1 MIRCCI
7 LVMLMACAL
16 AEGKLWAQTISPV
29 FFGQNAWMP
38 DSIGQVKYYG
48 QLHDKWQEIGACG
61 AQTIRFGGIAPDQNK
76 PTNYQYIKMID
87 SIRAKGMEPIIQV
100 PFNNGTYTT
109 SQAAEIVYYINITRK
124 KNIKYWII
132 GNEPDHVYKYTSSSQ
147 VAPYLKAFS
156 SAMKNA
162 DPSIKTIGPETAW
175 YNSGIINGLTSPGGP
190 YDVTGKDNNGRYY
203 IDYISFHT
211 YPFNGTQSRSDVLNY
226 LQTPDKFNDNLI
238 TLNARLASCN
248 SFHNRTGDSEIK
260 IAVTEANI
268 NYMNSGSDNLQGNG
282 ATSFIGGQFWAEM
295 LSVAMKNKV
304 EIFNFWS
311 VIEGNSVALNIG
323 FLNKFNGNKQPSYYH
338 FKMLADNFR
347 GVYYTGTDNQGDVKV
362 FGSKNELQTTVV
374 ILNQNSTTDHV
385 FNLRLNNENV
395 TGSQTLKINIDAGI
409 SKEYSGTIQNQ
420 STTLLIF
427 DNLGNILKKCE
438 YKMNGHANNN
448 LPPSC
453 TYYEQPVTI
462 TASGSTTICEGESV
476 LLSTTHLPAY
486 AYQWMRNNEVLN
498 GETFS
503 SYTATLPGDYT
514 VTVTNINTNGTQV
527 SSPVNVS
534 VIPHSAAN
542 IFATG
547 SASLCFG
554 ETVTLNANTDTGL
567 TYQWIKDDN
576 FINGAIN
583 FSFIVSQE
591 GVYEVAIT
599 KNGCTNHS
607 NAITVDITPKPA
619 PIIQIDGHGNF
630 CESSSILL
638 SVNNISGETYQ
649 WKLDSI
655 NIFSAT
661 EHTYEAEDPG
671 VYFVTATNKCGTITS
686 EGAHLT
692 ACLQNDITP
701 EEN

>member
-1 MIRCCI
+1 
-7 LVMLMACAL
+7 MLMAYAL
-16 AEGKLWAQTISPV
+16 AEEKLLAQRISPV

-38 DSIGQVKYYG
+38 DSIGQVKYNG
-48 QLHDKWQEIGACG
+48 QLHEKWQEIGACG
-61 AQTIRFGGIAPDQNK
+61 AQTIRFGGIASDQNK
-76 PTNYQYIKMID
+76 PTHYQYIKMID

-100 PFNNGTYTT
+100 PFNNGAYTA

-132 GNEPDHVYKYTSSSQ
+132 GNEPDHVYKYSSSSQ

-211 YPFNGTQSRSDVLNY
+211 YPFNGTQSRSDVVNY

-260 IAVTEANI
+260 IAVTEANV
-268 NYMNSGSDNLQGNG
+268 NYMNSSSDNLQGNG

-311 VIEGNSVALNIG
+311 VIEGNSIALNIG
-323 FLNKFNGNKQPSYYH
+323 FLNKYNGNKQPSYYH
-338 FKMLADNFR
+338 FKMLAENFR
-347 GVYYTGTDNQGDVKV
+347 GVFLSGTDNQGDVKA
-362 FGSKNELQTTVV
+362 FGSKNELQTIVV
-374 ILNQNSTTDHV
+374 ILNQNSTTDHA
-385 FNLRLNNENV
+385 FNLRLNNDNV
-395 TGSQTLKINIDAGI
+395 TGSQSLRINIDAGI

-453 TYYEQPVTI
+453 TYFEPPVTI
-462 TASGSTTICEGESV
+462 TSSGSTTICEGDSV
-476 LLSTTHLPAY
+476 ILSTSHSSGYT
-486 AYQWMRNNEVLN
+486 YQWKRNNEVLN
-498 GETFS
+498 GETHS

-514 VTVTNINTNGTQV
+514 VTVKNINTNDTRV
-527 SSPVNVS
+527 SSPVNIS
-534 VIPHSAAN
+534 VTPGSTAN
-542 IFATG
+542 IIAAG
-547 SASLCFG
+547 PSSLCFG
-554 ETVTLNANTDTGL
+554 ETVTLNATIDTGS
-567 TYQWIKDDN
+567 TYQWIKDGIY
-576 FINGAIN
+576 INGANN
-583 FSFIVSQE
+583 FSYIVSQE

-599 KNGCTNHS
+599 QNGCTAPS
-607 NAITVDITPKPA
+607 NAITVDITQKPA
-619 PIIQIDGHGNF
+619 PIIRINGPSNF
-630 CESSSILL
+630 CESLSILL
-638 SVNNISGETYQ
+638 SVNNISGET
-649 WKLDSI
+649 
-655 NIFSAT
+655 
-661 EHTYEAEDPG
+661 
-671 VYFVTATNKCGTITS
+671 
-686 EGAHLT
+686 
-692 ACLQNDITP
+692 
-701 EEN
+701 